1 MPPAPL
7 IIGRRGY
14 EGLQINTELVDAI
27 CSQIERRMIGLLI
40 IDPLAGTH
48 AVSENDNGEMNA
60 IINVWRGIA
69 ARTDCAILLVH
80 HGRKGQIDDEAAADA
95 SRGASAVIDAVRTA
109 RMVRAMTGDE
119 AEKLNVPEGERRQY
133 ARLLD
138 SKTNLAA
145 YGKGSWVRITQVL
158 LRNGDSVGA
167 IEAWKAPDEL
177 EGVGPEELDRV
188 VAELTQRGPQRE
200 SVQSPQWLGWL
211 VADVLALKG
220 APERSKRAKTT
231 AKAVI
236 ETLAKT
242 GRIRRINVDF
252 RGQDR
257 PSWEAVA

>member
-1 MPPAPL
+1 
-7 IIGRRGY
+7 
-14 EGLQINTELVDAI
+14 
-27 CSQIERRMIGLLI
+27 
-40 IDPLAGTH
+40 
-48 AVSENDNGEMNA
+48 
-60 IINVWRGIA
+60 
-69 ARTDCAILLVH
+69 
-80 HGRKGQIDDEAAADA
+80 
-95 SRGASAVIDAVRTA
+95 
-109 RMVRAMTGDE
+109 MVRAMTGDE

-145 YGKGSWVRITQVL
+145 YGTGSWVRITQVL

-167 IEAWKAPDEL
+167 IETWKAPDEL
-177 EGVGPEELDRV
+177 EGVGTEELDRV